1 MRFINR
7 EFNRFVFWGGVN
19 TLTGY
24 LIYAFLLLFF
34 PYLVSY
40 SVAYVLSIFISYF
53 LNSKF
58 VFNEK
63 LRLRKALKYPL
74 VYLNQYVLGALSL
87 YLLVHFLKID
97 KLVAPLFVVVLTIP
111 ATYFLSRRIVR
122 GKENTTQDGMSF
134 DKTSDL

>member
-1 MRFINR
+1 MRSTNR
-7 EFNRFVFWGGVN
+7 EFFRFIFWGGVN

-34 PYLVSY
+34 SYLASY

-58 VFNEK
+58 VFNEQ

-74 VYLNQYVLGALSL
+74 VYVSQYVLGAVSL
-87 YLLVHFLKID
+87 YLLVQFLKIN
-97 KLVAPLFVVVLTIP
+97 KLVAPLLVVLLTVP
-111 ATYFLSRRIVR
+111 VTYFL
-122 GKENTTQDGMSF
+122 
-134 DKTSDL
+134 